1 MPHKAWLQSFGDML
15 SAFPDGQTP
24 SPELLNDIQR
34 VLDEA
39 IFTVI
44 AQGGQLPS
52 FILQIDRLDAIHK
65 RLGEIR
71 MSELASQPL
80 SYQDLQVMIPLTAR
94 LCSAFDTIKPPDRD
108 VDLALE
114 HQEEH

>member
-1 MPHKAWLQSFGDML
+1 ML

-24 SPELLNDIQR
+24 SLERLNDIQR

-52 FILQIDRLDAIHK
+52 FILEADRLDAIRK
-65 RLGEIR
+65 RLGETR
-71 MSELASQPL
+71 MSELASQSL
-80 SYQDLQVMIPLTAR
+80 THQDLETLIPLTAR
-94 LCSAFDTIKPPDRD
+94 LCSAFDTIKQRNCEVD
-108 VDLALE
+108 VDRA
-114 HQEEH
+114 HDEEH